1 MPVLKDFTV
10 TLNVPEAMKGR
21 GGHLARLAERPVWRD
36 MYESALPEARGLVR
50 PAIAYGICPVTGSDE
65 TCLCVAD
72 GERLESPVVARLFA
86 EAPEVLLAIFT
97 VGPLLEARV
106 AERQAAG
113 DYPAAF
119 VLDLLG
125 ALALNEV
132 GQVAFQAIEDLAES
146 RGVQASIPLNP
157 GTTHWPLSGNRVLV
171 NLAPAAEIGV
181 EMLDS
186 GMLRPFKSI
195 SYAVALGKDVLTPDQ
210 GSSCDYCDTR
220 DLCRL

>member
-1 MPVLKDFTV
+1 MPVLRDFTV
-10 TLNVPEAMKGR
+10 TLEVPEAMRRR
-21 GGHLARLAERPVWRD
+21 GGHLARLAERPVWRE

-50 PAIAYGICPVTGSDE
+50 PAIAYGVHPVAGSDE
-65 TCLCVAD
+65 KCLRVAD
-72 GERLESPVVARLFA
+72 GERLESPVVARLFGG
-86 EAPEVLLAIFT
+86 APEVLLAIFT
-97 VGPLLEARV
+97 VGPLLEERV
-106 AERQAAG
+106 SERQAAG
-113 DYPAAF
+113 DYPGAF

-132 GQVAFQAIEDLAES
+132 GQIAFQAIEELAQA
-146 RGVQASIPLNP
+146 RGVRASIPLNP
-157 GTTHWPLSGNRVLV
+157 GTTHWPLSGNSVIVTLT
-171 NLAPAAEIGV
+171 PAAEIGV